1 VAPDESAAESTGPAR
16 PPFSPTIAL
25 VTVARVVEVRLATV
39 LEPHGL
45 TLRKYGILGH
55 IAATPGL
62 SLSDLARRSQITVQS
77 VHVLIRSLVQAGW
90 VRSETEVNGLAAQVT
105 VTPAGL
111 ALLSALRAELAGFD
125 AEVFGSE
132 AWEALSAALALVVAE
147 NTR

>member
-1 VAPDESAAESTGPAR
+1 MPDEFQGDAADAAR

-25 VTVARVVEVRLATV
+25 VTAARIVEVRLSGL

-55 IAATPGL
+55 IGATPGL

-77 VHVLIRSLVQAGW
+77 VHVLIRSLVEAGW
-90 VRSETEVNGLAAQVT
+90 VKSSTEVNGLAAQVT
-105 VTPAGL
+105 VTPEGS
-111 ALLSALRAELAGFD
+111 ALLGALRVELAAFD
-125 AEVFGSE
+125 DEVFGSP
-132 AWEALSAALALVVAE
+132 AWEVLAEALTGVVAE

>member
-1 VAPDESAAESTGPAR
+1 MPDEFDGDAASVAR

-25 VTVARVVEVRLATV
+25 VTLARIVEVRLGAL

-77 VHVLIRSLVQAGW
+77 VHVLIRSLVEAGW
-90 VRSETEVNGLAAQVT
+90 VKSSTEANGLAAQVT
-105 VTPAGL
+105 VTSAGA
-111 ALLSALRAELAGFD
+111 ALLAELRAELRAFD
-125 AEVFGSE
+125 EETFDGAS
-132 AWEALSAALALVVAE
+132 WEQLSTALAVVVAE
-147 NTR
+147 NSR

>member
-1 VAPDESAAESTGPAR
+1 MPDEFQGDAADTAR

-25 VTVARVVEVRLATV
+25 VTAARLVEVRLSGL

-77 VHVLIRSLVQAGW
+77 VHVLIRSLADAGW
-90 VRSETEVNGLAAQVT
+90 VKSSTEVNGLAAQVT
-105 VTPAGL
+105 VTAAGA
-111 ALLSALRAELAGFD
+111 ALLSELRRELAVFD
-125 AEVFGSE
+125 AETFGTE
-132 AWEALSAALALVVAE
+132 AWDGLSAALALVVAE

>member
-1 VAPDESAAESTGPAR
+1 MPDEFQGDAAGTAR

-25 VTVARVVEVRLATV
+25 VTLARIVEVRLGAL

-77 VHVLIRSLVQAGW
+77 VHVLIRSLVDAGW
-90 VRSETEVNGLAAQVT
+90 VKSSTETNGLAAQVT
-105 VTPAGL
+105 VTAAGVE
-111 ALLSALRAELAGFD
+111 LLTGLRAELAAFD
-125 AEVFGSE
+125 AETFGTD
-132 AWEALSAALALVVAE
+132 AWEGLSAALALVVAE